1 MRVNVITGFLGVGK
15 TTAILHLINQKPDDE
30 TWVVLVNEFGEI
42 GIDGALLR
50 GSRDVANEVE
60 IVEVAGGCL
69 CCTAGISLELTLS
82 QIIFLYKP
90 DRLLIEPTGLGHP
103 EEVLQ
108 LLSLPT
114 YRDQLTI
121 EQTLTIVD
129 PRDVNRIAVC
139 EHPSFIQQ
147 LNMADRIIVNKCDLA
162 TSEEIAAVEVL
173 VDKHSDRKPKVLFVS
188 QGKVPKNLL
197 HEPTHWRPPK
207 DLIAQDKNTSLDDF
221 AEVALPETGFLKAQ
235 NSGEGFET
243 VGWRISSEQA
253 FNYHKIFSFLSG
265 LAVERMKAVVI
276 TNRGVYGYNLARD
289 VLQEIELDDALES
302 RIEIIT
308 ESVSSFWDKQ
318 LESCLE

>member
-50 GSRDVANEVE
+50 GSRDVANEIE

-147 LNMADRIIVNKCDLA
+147 LKMADRIIVNKCDLA
-162 TSEEIAAVEVL
+162 TSEEIAAVEEL
-173 VDKHSDRKPKVLFVS
+173 VDRHSDQEPNVLFVH
-188 QGKVPKNLL
+188 QGKIPKHLL
-197 HEPTHWRPPK
+197 HEPTQWRPPK
-207 DLIAQDKNTSLDDF
+207 DLIAQDRNTSLDDF
-221 AEVALPETGFLKAQ
+221 AEDALPETGFLKAQ

-243 VGWRISSEQA
+243 VGWRISAEQA
-253 FNYHKIFSFLSG
+253 FNYHRIFSFFSG
-265 LAVERMKAVVI
+265 LSVERMKAVVI

-308 ESVSSFWDKQ
+308 ESVSSYWDKQ

>member
-1 MRVNVITGFLGVGK
+1 M
-15 TTAILHLINQKPDDE
+15 HLINQKPDDE

-114 YRDQLTI
+114 YQDQLTI

-147 LNMADRIIVNKCDLA
+147 LKMADRIIVNKCDLA
-162 TSEEIAAVEVL
+162 TSEEIAAVQVL
-173 VDKHSDRKPKVLFVS
+173 VDKHSDRVAQRSVRQP
-188 QGKVPKNLL
+188 GKGSKELASR
-197 HEPTHWRPPK
+197 T
-207 DLIAQDKNTSLDDF
+207 NTVAPSKRLDS
-221 AEVALPETGFLKAQ
+221 AGQE
-235 NSGEGFET
+235 
-243 VGWRISSEQA
+243 
-253 FNYHKIFSFLSG
+253 YFS
-265 LAVERMKAVVI
+265 R
-276 TNRGVYGYNLARD
+276 
-289 VLQEIELDDALES
+289 
-302 RIEIIT
+302 
-308 ESVSSFWDKQ
+308 
-318 LESCLE
+318 

>member
-1 MRVNVITGFLGVGK
+1 M
-15 TTAILHLINQKPDDE
+15 
-30 TWVVLVNEFGEI
+30 
-42 GIDGALLR
+42 
-50 GSRDVANEVE
+50 
-60 IVEVAGGCL
+60 
-69 CCTAGISLELTLS
+69 
-82 QIIFLYKP
+82 
-90 DRLLIEPTGLGHP
+90 
-103 EEVLQ
+103 LQ

-129 PRDVNRIAVC
+129 PRDVNRTTVC

-147 LNMADRIIVNKCDLA
+147 LKMADRIIVNKCDLA
-162 TSEEIAAVEVL
+162 TSEEIAAVEEPRGQAP
-173 VDKHSDRKPKVLFVS
+173 DRAKVYS
-188 QGKVPKNLL
+188 S
-197 HEPTHWRPPK
+197 TRK
-207 DLIAQDKNTSLDDF
+207 DSKELASRTNTVAPSKRLDSAGQEYFFDDF

-243 VGWRISSEQA
+243 VGWRISAEHA
-253 FNYHKIFSFLSG
+253 FNYHRVFGFLSG

-308 ESVSSFWDKQ
+308 ESVSSQWDKQ